1 MLKFMST
8 KCRLRLCMKVIRN
21 LQAYKKV
28 LPIMVSH
35 NNLPQICVNH
45 SISFS
50 QPFQIDLFDF
60 GGILSD
66 ILCIFSGFHIE
77 IAKYKNV

>member
-1 MLKFMST
+1 
-8 KCRLRLCMKVIRN
+8 
-21 LQAYKKV
+21 
-28 LPIMVSH
+28 MVSH